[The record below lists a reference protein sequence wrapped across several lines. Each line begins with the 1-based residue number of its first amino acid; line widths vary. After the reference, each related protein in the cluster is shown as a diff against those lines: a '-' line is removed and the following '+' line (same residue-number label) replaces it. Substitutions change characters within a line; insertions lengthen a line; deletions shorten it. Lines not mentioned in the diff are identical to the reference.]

1 MRVFGNFGMP
11 RACVFAALL
20 CLLMARSGPAE
31 QAPVTAQVEI
41 VKGSASGERVPD
53 ASNVVVWLVPVDHAV
68 SGLAASGSR
77 PMPQLVQR
85 NKEFEPH
92 LLVVQVGTSVQ
103 FPNKDPFLHNVF
115 SLFNGKRFDLGFYEA
130 GSSKSVRF
138 DRPGVSFLFCSI
150 HEQMNAVVLAVE
162 TPYFA
167 VSDRSGHIAIP
178 SVPNGRYQMHVWY
191 ERGSAE
197 NLSAT
202 ERTVEVSD
210 AAHTLDKIQVVE
222 NPDFTLTHKNKYGQ
236 DYVAPSAIGYK

>member
-1 MRVFGNFGMP
+1 MKTSGNRHLG
-11 RACVFAALL
+11 RTSLLAAIL
-20 CLLMARSGPAE
+20 CLLAAQTGLAE
-31 QAPVTAQVEI
+31 ESAVTGQVEI
-41 VKGSASGERVPD
+41 VKGTAGSKAAD
-53 ASNVVVWLVPVDHAV
+53 ASEVVVWLVPVGHAV
-68 SGLAASGSR
+68 PAVVPAGSGPA
-77 PMPQLVQR
+77 PQLVQR

-92 LLVVQVGTSVQ
+92 LLVVQVGTVVQ

-162 TPYFA
+162 TPYFG
-167 VSDRSGHIAIP
+167 VSDRSGRIAIP
-178 SVPNGRYQMHVWY
+178 GVPNGRYRMHVWY

-197 NLSAT
+197 NLDGL
-202 ERTVEVSD
+202 ERTVEVSS
-210 AAHTLDKIQVVE
+210 AGHSLDTIQVVE

-236 DYVAPSAIGYK
+236 DYVAPSSTGYK